1 VPAKRLISLP
11 RTLLFRHG
19 GIGILSANFGLCP
32 RVNSQL
38 PDSATASLSDAESP
52 LRIALLGYRS
62 APHSGGQGVYLNYL
76 SRYLRR
82 RGHSVTVISGPP
94 YPRLDD
100 DINLV
105 KLESLDLYANGLRS
119 VKPGHFFSRLER
131 IEWFSKL
138 TGGFAEPYTFGE
150 RVKKWFVGRENDF
163 DIIHDNQTIADG
175 VLDLQTRG
183 LRLVT
188 TIHHPITRDY
198 RVALAAEPK
207 WYMRL
212 LIHRWHSFL
221 RMQKRV
227 APQLESVVTVSN
239 ASAKDIATDFG
250 VSPEAISV
258 MHLGVDTEMFRPL
271 PAIAREPFRLMTT
284 ASADA
289 PLKGLVHLLKA
300 VAALRPDYPDIRLT
314 LVGRPKPD
322 GDTQRIINS
331 LGLANCI
338 DFCKGISHEEMVEK
352 YARATVAVV
361 PSIYEGFGLPAVEA
375 MACGVPLVSTSGGA
389 LAEVVDDA
397 ALVVSPGDSDAL
409 ARNIRRLFDDES
421 LRAEYATRG
430 LQRVEQHFCW
440 ERCAERMEA
449 FYRERIGRC

>member
-1 VPAKRLISLP
+1 MSTSNRCTAV
-11 RTLLFRHG
+11 LFRCG
-19 GIGILSANFGLCP
+19 GIGILPANFGGYP

-38 PDSATASLSDAESP
+38 PDTVTSSLNDAESP

-62 APHSGGQGVYLNYL
+62 APHSGGQGVYLKYL

-94 YPRLDD
+94 YPQLDD
-100 DINLV
+100 DIFLV
-105 KLESLDLYANGLRS
+105 KLESLDLYANGLGS
-119 VKPGHFFSRLER
+119 VKPKHLLSRLER

-150 RVKKWFVGRENDF
+150 RVKKWFIGREDAF

-175 VLDLQTRG
+175 VLELQTRG
-183 LRLVT
+183 LPLVT

-207 WYMRL
+207 WYRRL

-227 APQLESVVTVSN
+227 APQLKSVVTVSS
-239 ASAKDIATDFG
+239 ASATDIATDFG
-250 VSPEAISV
+250 VPPGAISV

-271 PAIAREPFRLMTT
+271 PEIERQPYRLMTT

-289 PLKGLVHLLKA
+289 PLKGLSYLLTAIATLKT
-300 VAALRPDYPDIRLT
+300 DYPDIKLT

-322 GDTQRIINS
+322 GETQRLITS
-331 LGLANCI
+331 LGLADCI
-338 DFCKGISHEEMVEK
+338 DCVKGISHEEMVEK
-352 YARATVAVV
+352 YARASVAVV
-361 PSIYEGFGLPAVEA
+361 PSVYEGFGLPAVEA
-375 MACGVPLVSTSGGA
+375 MACGVPLVSTCGGA
-389 LAEVVDDA
+389 LAEVVADA
-397 ALVVSPGDSDAL
+397 GLVVSPGDSNAL
-409 ARNIRRLFDDES
+409 ARQIKRLFDDAS
-421 LRAEYATRG
+421 LRDEYA
-430 LQRVEQHFCW
+430 
-440 ERCAERMEA
+440 
-449 FYRERIGRC
+449 

>member
-1 VPAKRLISLP
+1 
-11 RTLLFRHG
+11 
-19 GIGILSANFGLCP
+19 
-32 RVNSQL
+32 VNSQL
-38 PDSATASLSDAESP
+38 PDTVTASSTDAESP

-82 RGHSVTVISGPP
+82 LGHSVTVISGPP
-94 YPRLDD
+94 YPHLDD
-100 DINLV
+100 DIDLV
-105 KLESLDLYANGLRS
+105 KLESLDLYANGLGS
-119 VKPGHFFSRLER
+119 VEPRHFFSRLER

-150 RVKKWFVGRENDF
+150 RVKKWFVGREHDF

-175 VLDLQTRG
+175 VLALQTRG
-183 LRLVT
+183 LPLVT

-198 RVALAAEPK
+198 RVALASEPK

-227 APQLESVVTVSN
+227 APQLKSVVTVSS
-239 ASAKDIATDFG
+239 ASATDIATDFG
-250 VSPEAISV
+250 VTPEAISV

-271 PAIAREPFRLMTT
+271 PAITREPYRLMTT

-289 PLKGLVHLLKA
+289 PLKGLSHLLRALA
-300 VAALRPDYPDIRLT
+300 VLRPEYPDIRLT

-322 GDTQRIINS
+322 GETQRLINS
-331 LGLANCI
+331 LGLADCI
-338 DFCKGISHEEMVEK
+338 DCSKGISHEEMVEK
-352 YARATVAVV
+352 YAQATVAVV
-361 PSIYEGFGLPAVEA
+361 PSMYEGFGLPAVEA

-389 LAEVVDDA
+389 LAEVVADA
-397 ALVVSPGDSDAL
+397 ALVVSPGDGNAL
-409 ARNIRRLFDDES
+409 AQQIKRLFDDAS
-421 LRAEYATRG
+421 LRDEYASRG

-449 FYRERIGRC
+449 YYRERIGQC